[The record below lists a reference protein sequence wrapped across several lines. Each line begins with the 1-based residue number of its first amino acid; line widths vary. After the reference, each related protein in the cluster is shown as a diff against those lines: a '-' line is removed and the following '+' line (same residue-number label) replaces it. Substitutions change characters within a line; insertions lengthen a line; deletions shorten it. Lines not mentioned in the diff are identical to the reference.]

1 MFNRHNKRYWASEN
15 PRKYMEMKKQGRTSI
30 NVWCGMIDNKVVGP
44 IFFNGSL
51 NGQRYLYFL
60 QNEIENILDELPL
73 ETYRTLIWQ
82 QDGAPPH
89 NIRLVL
95 DFLNDRYI
103 EWIEGTEQLLG
114 LRIVRNYQIWMRF
127 SGVTSRMLFTGREMI
142 TLRNNGKNC
151 SRN

>member
-30 NVWCGMIDNKVVGP
+30 NVWCGMIDNKVLGP

-89 NIRLVL
+89 NIRPVL
-95 DFLNDRYI
+95 DFLNDRYR
-103 EWIEGTEQLLG
+103 EWIGRNGTIAWPPNSPELSNLDAFLWG
-114 LRIVRNYQIWMRF
+114 HLKNVVYRERNDN
-127 SGVTSRMLFTGREMI
+127 L
-142 TLRNNGKNC
+142 KK
-151 SRN
+151 